1 MKVSAIVLA
10 LFLNTSAATKIASGN
25 KDVHEDSANV
35 GIAVDLNDE
44 NTSIASLAKTK

>member
-10 LFLNTSAATKIASGN
+10 LFLNTSAATKI
-25 KDVHEDSANV
+25 KDNDSTNV
-35 GIAVDLNDE
+35 GLAVDLNYE

>member
-25 KDVHEDSANV
+25 KDVHEDTNV